1 MLTIELYNNTSA
13 CMCEFTTTMCYLTL
27 RNKPSIKIF
36 TINWV
41 IVQYVRNLYK
51 FMKKLGLKKVIIQ
64 VGNFVHFSRG
74 LRNNEY
80 LPQCTVVSSPSP
92 LSSLSSFSSSSSF
105 ISYYKTSPM
114 LSTFTYMIFVTI
126 KEVGKRKGN
135 KSTR

>member
-51 FMKKLGLKKVIIQ
+51 FMKKLALKEYVFAYTHAEK
-64 VGNFVHFSRG
+64 
-74 LRNNEY
+74 RNRPWLVKLWKNIHPHNSQRNASKENAK
-80 LPQCTVVSSPSP
+80 SE
-92 LSSLSSFSSSSSF
+92 
-105 ISYYKTSPM
+105 
-114 LSTFTYMIFVTI
+114 ST
-126 KEVGKRKGN
+126 N
-135 KSTR
+135 KI